1 MINASKQMDRMRNP
15 GLNLD
20 LMSPIDLQ
28 EGVARLSRGAY
39 FKEAP
44 LEMTLSILTESA
56 AQMSG
61 VERVSIWALTEHQRE
76 LRCLDLYQ
84 LSTRRHS
91 SGDCLSA
98 NEYPA
103 YFRALREEGCIV
115 ADNAALHP
123 STSEFARG
131 YLGQHQITAML
142 DTPIHIRGDLE
153 GVLCIEQVATRVPWT
168 TTHRLF
174 AHAVANLVTLAL
186 VEYEADE
193 ARRQVR
199 SANERLR
206 AVFDSSRDALL
217 LADGDS
223 GVILD
228 ANTKAEALFAT
239 SRLQLVGKHQ
249 RQLHPSAEGAN
260 VFRNTIEGNLP
271 PFVRTEIQ
279 CFDGAIKDVEITTE
293 VAEIGDGKRLALGI
307 FRPI

>member
-1 MINASKQMDRMRNP
+1 VINASKQMDRMRNP

-76 LRCLDLYQ
+76 LRCLDLYE

-91 SGDCLSA
+91 SGVCLSA
-98 NEYPA
+98 SDYPA

-115 ADNAALHP
+115 ADDAALHP

-131 YLGQHQITAML
+131 YLGPHQITAML

-153 GVLCIEQVATRVPWT
+153 GRIL
-168 TTHRLF
+168 HR
-174 AHAVANLVTLAL
+174 AGWYARAVDYNPSIVCPCCCQSCDPGAG
-186 VEYEADE
+186 
-193 ARRQVR
+193 RVR
-199 SANERLR
+199 SRR
-206 AVFDSSRDALL
+206 
-217 LADGDS
+217 G
-223 GVILD
+223 
-228 ANTKAEALFAT
+228 
-239 SRLQLVGKHQ
+239 
-249 RQLHPSAEGAN
+249 
-260 VFRNTIEGNLP
+260 
-271 PFVRTEIQ
+271 
-279 CFDGAIKDVEITTE
+279 
-293 VAEIGDGKRLALGI
+293 
-307 FRPI
+307 